1 MLGGRKMRVKK
12 DYIRICVNILLILFA
27 LTALY
32 PILWMLLNSFKTAR
46 EVIANPI
53 GLPVEWV
60 FTNYSKAVG
69 AFDFLRYFFNSG
81 VYTLGTI
88 IITVLAGAL
97 FAYAT
102 ARMEHKGAQFFYKYI
117 QLGLVVPMSIIV
129 LSLYVL
135 LKDMGLKNT
144 YMGTIFVYTASALP
158 MSILIL
164 YAFMRGLPR
173 ALEEAAYIDG
183 CGIIGAFVRIILPM
197 VKSAVSTVI
206 IIVFMLYTWNEYFVA
221 FITIDDVKMR
231 PIAVAIG
238 YFSTS
243 RGTEWGMLCAAL
255 VITSIPAIVIYLFGS
270 QSIEE
275 ALTAGSSFK

>member
-1 MLGGRKMRVKK
+1 MKK
-12 DYIRICVNILLILFA
+12 RNYSKIIVSTLLVIFA

-32 PILWMLLNSFKTAR
+32 PIVWMTINSFKSAR

-53 GLPVEWV
+53 GLPREWI
-60 FTNYSKAVG
+60 FTNYANAVK
-69 AFDFLRYFFNSG
+69 AFDFAKYFLNST

-88 IITVLAGAL
+88 IITVLAASL

-102 ARMEHKGAQFFYKYI
+102 ARMECKGSEIAYKFI
-117 QLGLVVPMSIIV
+117 QVGLVVPMSIIV

-135 LKDMGLKNT
+135 LKDLGLKNT
-144 YMGTIFVYTASALP
+144 YPGTILVYTASALP
-158 MSILIL
+158 MSTLIL
-164 YAFMRGLPR
+164 YAFMRGLPK

-197 VKSAVSTVI
+197 VKSAVSTVV

-270 QSIEE
+270 QSIED